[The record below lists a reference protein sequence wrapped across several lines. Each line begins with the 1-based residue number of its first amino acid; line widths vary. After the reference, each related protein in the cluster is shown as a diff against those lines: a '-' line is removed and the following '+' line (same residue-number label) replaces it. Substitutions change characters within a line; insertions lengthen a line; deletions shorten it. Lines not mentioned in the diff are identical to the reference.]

1 MSDSAEHI
9 FRQGVC
15 EGLAKLDSQ
24 IEGILRSLVSHEYPP
39 EVFALSFEVFS
50 DGFTSG
56 FPVRAFF
63 MDRSN
68 TEHFLREGEQAKYPS
83 PVDPGLLEI
92 DHVYA
97 KELEEELEEHSFES
111 DSWGIAT
118 EELIQWFAR
127 HWQRVGGANFPLV
140 ATIATHDSSEEFN
153 LKSGGWQPSY
163 AEFNASQETPSQV
176 ADLP

>member
-1 MSDSAEHI
+1 MSDSAEQI
-9 FRQGVC
+9 FRQGVR

-24 IEGILRSLVSHEYPP
+24 IEGVLRSLVSYEYPP
-39 EVFALSFEVFS
+39 EVFSLSFEIFS

-68 TEHFLREGEQAKYPS
+68 TEHFLWEGEQAKYPS

-97 KELEEELEEHSFES
+97 EELEEELEEHSPES

-118 EELIQWFAR
+118 KELIQWFAR

-153 LKSGGWQPSY
+153 LKSGSWQPSY
-163 AEFNASQETPSQV
+163 AEFDA
-176 ADLP
+176 

>member
-1 MSDSAEHI
+1 MSGSAERT
-9 FRQGVC
+9 FRHGVRDS
-15 EGLAKLDSQ
+15 LSKLDAQ
-24 IEGILRSLVSHEYPP
+24 IEGVLLSLVSHEYPP

-68 TEHFLREGEQAKYPS
+68 TEHFLWEGEEAKYPS

-92 DHVYA
+92 NHVYA
-97 KELEEELEEHSFES
+97 EELEEKLEEHSPES

-127 HWQRVGGANFPLV
+127 HWRRIGGENFSLV
-140 ATIATHDSSEEFN
+140 ATIAPHDSSKELN
-153 LKSGGWQPSY
+153 LKSGAWQPSY
-163 AEFNASQETPSQV
+163 AEFDA
-176 ADLP
+176 

>member
-1 MSDSAEHI
+1 MSDSAHQI
-9 FRQGVC
+9 FRQGVQ

-24 IEGILRSLVSHEYPP
+24 IEGLLRSLVSHEYPP

-68 TEHFLREGEQAKYPS
+68 TEHFLWEGKQAKYPS
-83 PVDPGLLEI
+83 PVDPGLL
-92 DHVYA
+92 DVNHVYA
-97 KELEEELEEHSFES
+97 EELEEELEKTSPES

-118 EELIQWFAR
+118 EELIHWFAA

-153 LKSGGWQPSY
+153 LKSGRWQPRY
-163 AEFNASQETPSQV
+163 AEFDA
-176 ADLP
+176 

>member
-1 MSDSAEHI
+1 MSDSAELI
-9 FRQGVC
+9 FRQGVLK
-15 EGLAKLDSQ
+15 GLAKFDSQ
-24 IEGILRSLVSHEYPP
+24 IEGVLRSLVSHEYPP

-68 TEHFLREGEQAKYPS
+68 TEHFLWKGGQAKYPS

-92 DHVYA
+92 NHVYA
-97 KELEEELEEHSFES
+97 EELEDELQEHSPES
-111 DSWGIAT
+111 DSWEIAT
-118 EELIQWFAR
+118 DELIQWFAR
-127 HWQRVGGANFPLV
+127 HWLRVGGANFPRV
-140 ATIATHDSSEEFN
+140 ATIAAHDSAKEFN

-163 AEFNASQETPSQV
+163 AEFDA
-176 ADLP
+176 

>member
-1 MSDSAEHI
+1 MSESAEQT
-9 FRQGVC
+9 FRHAVRD
-15 EGLAKLDSQ
+15 GLGKLDSHV
-24 IEGILRSLVSHEYPP
+24 EGVLCSLIKHQYPS

-68 TEHFLREGEQAKYPS
+68 TEHFIWESGQAKYPS

-97 KELEEELEEHSFES
+97 QELEEELEERSPES
-111 DSWGIAT
+111 DPWAIAS
-118 EELIQWFAR
+118 EELIQWFAK
-127 HWQRVGGANFPLV
+127 HWQRFGGASFPLV
-140 ATIATHDSSEEFN
+140 ATISPHDSSEEFN
-153 LKSGGWQPSY
+153 LKSGYWQPSY
-163 AEFNASQETPSQV
+163 AAFEV
-176 ADLP
+176 

>member
-1 MSDSAEHI
+1 MSASAELI
-9 FRQGVC
+9 FRQGVR
-15 EGLAKLDSQ
+15 EGLATLDSQ
-24 IEGILRSLVSHEYPP
+24 IEAILRSLVSHEYPP

-68 TEHFLREGEQAKYPS
+68 TEHFIWEGQQAKYPS

-92 DHVYA
+92 DHVDPE
-97 KELEEELEEHSFES
+97 ELEEELEDHSPES
-111 DSWGIAT
+111 DAWDIAT
-118 EELIQWFAR
+118 EEMIQWFAG
-127 HWQRVGGANFPLV
+127 HWQRVGGVNFPLV

-163 AEFNASQETPSQV
+163 AAFDA
-176 ADLP
+176 